1 LTQDEI
7 WVRAWA
13 QVREPL
19 ELQLALPGRRR
30 ARLDCGAARGGIL
43 DTGRGGGEAAL
54 DICSGS
60 RPNGTVV
67 GIDLSAG
74 VLAFAWRATERCQQV
89 RFLQADAQVY
99 PFKPASF
106 DAVMDAAPFVQIGVP
121 PDTAPSRTTVVVSVA
136 GRTVTAD
143 LATKSVR
150 KPVKALREHSL
161 HARSAGGLGR

>member
-1 LTQDEI
+1 
-7 WVRAWA
+7 VRLLCWIFA
-13 QVREPL
+13 
-19 ELQLALPGRRR
+19 R
-30 ARLDCGAARGGIL
+30 AVASNGI
-43 DTGRGGGEAAL
+43 
-54 DICSGS
+54 
-60 RPNGTVV
+60 VW

-74 VLAFAWRATERCQQV
+74 VLAFARRATEGCQQV

-121 PDTAPSRTTVVVSVA
+121 PDTAPSRATVVVSVA